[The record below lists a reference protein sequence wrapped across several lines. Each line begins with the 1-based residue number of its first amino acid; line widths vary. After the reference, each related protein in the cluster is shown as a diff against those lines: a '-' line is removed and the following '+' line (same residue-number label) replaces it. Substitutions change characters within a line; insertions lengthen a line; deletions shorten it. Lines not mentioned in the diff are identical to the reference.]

1 MMPVKPSQLELVP
14 SPPSAEDRLD
24 YAIERA
30 IAKSEDKADEPAP
43 VKAPDKVEV
52 NPPSDDF
59 NWNTDDSIILR
70 EQRATAAYRNR
81 AGELIIRQQ
90 ASWDEDEDTFV
101 YISPENEI
109 AFMEGLAKRARE

>member
-14 SPPSAEDRLD
+14 SPPSLEDSFDR
-24 YAIERA
+24 AVERVLVKSA
-30 IAKSEDKADEPAP
+30 AKVEEPPP
-43 VKAPDKVEV
+43 VKVPDKVEV
-52 NPPSDDF
+52 NPSSEDF
-59 NWNTDDSIILR
+59 DWNTDDSIILR

-90 ASWDEDEDTFV
+90 AAWDQDEDTFV

-109 AFMEGLAKRARE
+109 AFMEGLAKRARD